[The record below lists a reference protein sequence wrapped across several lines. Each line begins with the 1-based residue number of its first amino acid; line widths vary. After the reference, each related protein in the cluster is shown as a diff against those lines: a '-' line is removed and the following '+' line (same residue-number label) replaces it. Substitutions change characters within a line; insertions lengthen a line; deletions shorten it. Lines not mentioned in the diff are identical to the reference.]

1 MVSGKSGVRK
11 LGAAVYLES
20 LASLP
25 VEKFVSDFRRRW
37 PDTLFEPNGEEAT
50 VTRFKIGL
58 SHIAIEAGRTCVP
71 DSVTNSILEATL
83 QWPTA
88 KQDISTHKDH
98 FAVAATTDDG
108 DTVFLA
114 SDLTRAITT
123 LLEITNSLCVCWL
136 NGPVL
141 TSRKDFVWIASKL
154 LRVGQPPFLLWVGVN
169 WRPDGCLVH
178 TKGMAQFGAP
188 DIFLGQQSK
197 LSEEAVS
204 YLHQLVRHVLTPGNT
219 LIEGQTIDGP
229 NCIFRVKSLE
239 GRANNKTGL
248 LLWPVQPNSRVAG

>member
-1 MVSGKSGVRK
+1 MRA
-11 LGAAVYLES
+11 LRPS
-20 LASLP
+20 LSRNL
-25 VEKFVSDFRRRW
+25 FRIS
-37 PDTLFEPNGEEAT
+37 EE
-50 VTRFKIGL
+50 G
-58 SHIAIEAGRTCVP
+58 GRTP
-71 DSVTNSILEATL
+71 YLNRTGK
-83 QWPTA
+83 
-88 KQDISTHKDH
+88 KQPLRASRLGSLTSQLKRVVRVSPIQLPIPFWKLRFSGPPRNNARRDKAH

-248 LLWPVQPNSRVAG
+248 LLWPVQPNSHVAG

>member
-20 LASLP
+20 FSSFP

-37 PDTLFEPNGEEAT
+37 PDTLCEPNGEGAT

-58 SHIAIEAGRTCVP
+58 CQMAIEARRTCVP
-71 DSVTNSILEATL
+71 DSVTNSVLEATL

-88 KQDISTHKDH
+88 KQDISTHKAH
-98 FAVAATTDDG
+98 FAVAATIDDG

-123 LLEITNSLCVCWL
+123 LLAITNSLCVCWL

-141 TSRKDFVWIASKL
+141 TLRKDFVWIASKL

-169 WRPDGCLVH
+169 WRPDGGLVH

-188 DIFLGQQSK
+188 EIFLGQQSK
-197 LSEEAVS
+197 FSEEAAS
-204 YLHQLVRHVLTPGNT
+204 YLYQLVRHVLTPGNT
-219 LIEGQTIDGP
+219 LVEGQTIDGP
-229 NCIFRVKSLE
+229 NCVFRVKSLE
-239 GRANNKTGL
+239 GCATGKTGL
-248 LLWPVQPNSRVAG
+248 LLWPVQPN